1 MISTLV
7 FSTLDEDKDG
17 KINVNEV
24 MGAFKRLGIIITEL
38 EAKSLMQRYVFI
50 YSISIDLLF
59 DVTERCTHW
68 EEESS
73 FSIVLNLEKKDST
86 LFCT

>member
-1 MISTLV
+1 MISSLV

-50 YSISIDLLF
+50 YSISIDPLF
-59 DVTERCTHW
+59 DVTERCFHW
-68 EEESS
+68 EESS